1 LPIGTL
7 FKTNFPLSSEVV
19 PQDGLLFLII
29 ILAKGMVSL
38 ESLSV
43 ITPLTVCCADNEKGN
58 TKNKII
64 EKKLSFIKI

>member
-1 LPIGTL
+1 MG
-7 FKTNFPLSSEVV
+7 
-19 PQDGLLFLII
+19 
-29 ILAKGMVSL
+29 SL

-64 EKKLSFIKI
+64 EKKMSFIKIKIYLFGKKTPIVMN

>member
-1 LPIGTL
+1 M
-7 FKTNFPLSSEVV
+7 
-19 PQDGLLFLII
+19 DGLLFLII